1 MREPLASRVL
11 FPLTERR
18 FTYAEYERFL
28 DRVSGR
34 DVVPLRDFA
43 RGLGDLALR
52 HDVDDRLD
60 SALALARLEHERG
73 LRTTYFVLH
82 SAPYYSRPNLLDSLR
97 ELELLGHEVGW
108 HNDLVTLALVHGVD
122 PGPYLREELERLRG
136 GEIDVVGVAAHGS
149 PWCHRLGF
157 HNDYAFADLPQPR
170 PGFPT
175 RFEPIGTLADF
186 GFAYDAYSLGEDA
199 YFSDS
204 RFERGRRAH
213 PADFQLEP
221 GKRTIVLTHPCHWDA
236 SPVAKAGR
244 LAHRV
249 ARRVT
254 GARGS

>member
-122 PGPYLREELERLRG
+122 PGPYLRGELERLRG

-213 PADFQLEP
+213 PADFKLEP

-236 SPVAKAGR
+236 SPLAKAGR

-249 ARRVT
+249 AGRLT